1 MSLLTSPSHLS
12 IFLSLYKEP
21 RVQSLKMDPILKW
34 HLGFSMG
41 KMVLFHS
48 LENCLCLV
56 GNHPFNPLA
65 AKAATISLSAFG
77 PGGPFG
83 FDFFSNKPNRQN
95 NRSSQKGSDS
105 THESQSNEWLE
116 SGQCPIAKSYRA
128 VSGVLPLVAKVLKPP
143 AGVKLRCPT
152 HCGGCPCGAGP
163 NCFCE
168 EPPPTTSTSKDANYS
183 HAGHGSKCSPRVWK
197 EHTTKFAT
205 PPPPV
210 VCCSSCCRTFH
221 CDA

>member
-1 MSLLTSPSHLS
+1 
-12 IFLSLYKEP
+12 
-21 RVQSLKMDPILKW
+21 MDPILKW

-105 THESQSNEWLE
+105 MHESQSNEWLE

-128 VSGVLPLVAKVLKPP
+128 VSGVLPLVAKVLKHHQQ
-143 AGVKLRCPT
+143 A
-152 HCGGCPCGAGP
+152 
-163 NCFCE
+163 
-168 EPPPTTSTSKDANYS
+168 
-183 HAGHGSKCSPRVWK
+183 
-197 EHTTKFAT
+197 
-205 PPPPV
+205 
-210 VCCSSCCRTFH
+210 
-221 CDA
+221 